1 MGGMATATAYPGLT
15 DLPLWRLLVALDD
28 AERKLGAD
36 SHTARTLAE
45 EIQRRL
51 KTDDPE
57 LCDSGRKGA
66 RS

>member
-1 MGGMATATAYPGLT
+1 MSTANRPPGLT

-36 SHTARTLAE
+36 SPTARTLAD

-51 KTDDPE
+51 KTE
-57 LCDSGRKGA
+57 RNERSQGKRKGA
-66 RS
+66 TNG